1 MASADNELKNYLL
14 SNENWERIQEVE
26 SLMEVC
32 KYVINFIL
40 MY

>member
-14 SNENWERIQEVE
+14 SDEDWKRIQEIE

-32 KYVINFIL
+32 K
-40 MY
+40 